1 MRPLVTNWAIL
12 ILRAHWSPWLRL
24 WKLCQTS
31 GLLTTFCFIPPC
43 SLGGKFCDGRGFFFF
58 LRWNF
63 SIWIRQLN
71 IEIYLVKLVILYLV
85 QVCAKIRPINSKIR
99 GLWWENMNLLFM
111 ICLSVLYF
119 GNFSFSWWDSWQW
132 SRVFCLHGISSEQ
145 PTDSFVR
152 VPAWA
157 GTFHWRPPR
166 AHSICCPS
174 AGSAPCSISTLKFG
188 E

>member
-1 MRPLVTNWAIL
+1 MVQTLEAVSNFRPINNCSVLFPLVHQVVNSVMA
-12 ILRAHWSPWLRL
+12 
-24 WKLCQTS
+24 
-31 GLLTTFCFIPPC
+31 
-43 SLGGKFCDGRGFFFF
+43 RGFSFFF

-63 SIWIRQLN
+63 STWIPPLN
-71 IEIYLVKLVILYLV
+71 KEIYLLKLVILYLV

-99 GLWWENMNLLFM
+99 GLWCENVNLLFM

-119 GNFSFSWWDSWQW
+119 GNFSFSWRDGWQW
-132 SRVFCLHGISSEQ
+132 SGVFCLHGISSQQ

-166 AHSICCPS
+166 AHSICCPN
-174 AGSAPCSISTLKFG
+174 AGSAPCGISTLKFG